1 MPTFLN
7 ESPVFGPVFSRRFGV
22 SLGVNL
28 MPGDGK
34 ICTFDC
40 LYCEN
45 GLNAERRTH
54 TPRPTRGEI
63 VAAVRERL
71 ERLARRD
78 IELDVIDIAGN
89 GEPTAHPDF
98 AGIVSAVLLLRDAYM
113 PKARVGVLSNG
124 TLAHVPAVREALMRV
139 DNNTL
144 KLDTADQ
151 GYIELLDRPQGHYDV
166 REVIETYESFEGH
179 VTVQTIFLTGSYRG
193 RSLDDTGERYVGP
206 WLEALERIRP
216 QAVTIYT
223 VARDTPVAGPAKA
236 APAVLDG
243 IAARVRELGIPCT
256 VGY

>member
-1 MPTFLN
+1 MATFLN
-7 ESPVFGPVFSRRFGV
+7 KSPVYGPVFSRRFGM

-28 MPGDGK
+28 MPQDGK

-45 GLNAERRTH
+45 GLNAERRTS

-71 ERLARRD
+71 EGLARQDVR
-78 IELDVIDIAGN
+78 LDVIDIAGN

-113 PKARVGVLSNG
+113 PQARVGVLSNG
-124 TLAHVPAVREALMRV
+124 TLAHVPAVHATLERV

-144 KLDTADQ
+144 KLDTVDQ
-151 GYIELLDRPQGHYDV
+151 DYIELLDRPQGAYDV
-166 REVIETYESFEGH
+166 RRVIETYASFAGH
-179 VTVQTIFLTGSYRG
+179 VTVQTIFLRGSYQG
-193 RSLDDTGERYVGP
+193 RSVDDTGEEYVGP
-206 WLEALERIRP
+206 WLEALRHIEP
-216 QAVTIYT
+216 EAVTIYT
-223 VARDTPVAGPAKA
+223 VARETPVSGLEKA
-236 APAVLDG
+236 SPAVLDG
-243 IAARVRELGIPCT
+243 IAARVRALGYPCT